1 MLLREKAK
9 RGRTSRR
16 SFRGQTSSA
25 IFRQERGYTF
35 ERSVG
40 GQRLAGYDEIMTS
53 EQSRWALMKPRTIT
67 VDGDRVA
74 YRVAGKGPVL
84 LLVHG
89 MAGSSLTWRHVMPA
103 LAQRFTVLAPDLL
116 GHGQSDKP
124 RGEYS
129 LGAHVDTLRDLLD
142 ALGHKRATVVGQSLG
157 GGVAMQLAY
166 ECPERCERLVLVNS
180 GGLGREVNLILRAL
194 TVPGADY
201 LFPLVCRPR
210 LRDAGNRVA
219 TWLGR
224 AGVRSTPASQEIWRS
239 YASLADAASRQA
251 FFRGL
256 RDVIDLSGQAVSA
269 LSRLYRAAQ
278 LPTLI
283 VWGAQDPFI
292 PVSHAVVAHQAIPGS
307 RLEIFDGVGH
317 YPHCE
322 APERFV
328 AVLVDFIASTKPARL
343 LGRSARR
350 RSDRHGGR

>member
-1 MLLREKAK
+1 M
-9 RGRTSRR
+9 GD
-16 SFRGQTSSA
+16 
-25 IFRQERGYTF
+25 
-35 ERSVG
+35 
-40 GQRLAGYDEIMTS
+40 DEIMNS
-53 EQSRWALMKPRTIT
+53 DESRWAQTKPRAIT

-89 MAGSSLTWRHVMPA
+89 MAGSALTWRHVMPA
-103 LAQRFTVLAPDLL
+103 LAKRFTVLAPDLL
-116 GHGQSDKP
+116 GQGQSDKP

-129 LGAHVDTLRDLLD
+129 LGAHANTLRDLMD
-142 ALGHKRATVVGQSLG
+142 TLGHKRATVVGQSLG
-157 GGVAMQLAY
+157 GGVAMQFAY
-166 ECPERCERLVLVNS
+166 QFPERCERLVLVDS
-180 GGLGREVNLILRAL
+180 GGLGEEVTFYLRML
-194 TVPGADY
+194 TVPGFEAV
-201 LFPLVCRPR
+201 FPLVCTPR
-210 LRDAGNRVA
+210 LRDAGNLVA

-239 YASLADAASRQA
+239 YASLADAENRRA
-251 FFRGL
+251 FFRSL

-292 PVSHAVVAHQAIPGS
+292 PVSHAFAAHKAIPGS

-322 APERFV
+322 APERFI
-328 AVLVDFIASTKPARL
+328 AVLLDFIASTKPARL
-343 LGRSARR
+343 SAQSARR
-350 RSDRHGGR
+350 HGVVQRTAD